1 MILPVV
7 NAIYA
12 IVVRS
17 LNKIQ
22 DFNGPGCEPATNI
35 SGFIAQLIRA
45 SHLYREVTGSNPV
58 EVLNFFR
65 ASYAIASIAFTMPRI
80 ILHLISFP
88 QLLYQIYFINVYNIL
103 KMTIWRYKSYLLKLK
118 IAPCKGIHDSLGFW
132 IPPYGFRIPS
142 TGCNLII

>member
-12 IVVRS
+12 IVVRT
-17 LNKIQ
+17 LKKIQ
-22 DFNGPGCEPATNI
+22 DFNGSGCEPATNI
-35 SGFIAQLIRA
+35 SGCIAQLVRA
-45 SHLYREVTGSNPV
+45 SHLYREVTGSILV

-88 QLLYQIYFINVYNIL
+88 QFLY
-103 KMTIWRYKSYLLKLK
+103 
-118 IAPCKGIHDSLGFW
+118 
-132 IPPYGFRIPS
+132 
-142 TGCNLII
+142 

>member
-12 IVVRS
+12 IVVRI

-45 SHLYREVTGSNPV
+45 SHLYREVTSSNPV

-88 QLLYQIYFINVYNIL
+88 QFLY
-103 KMTIWRYKSYLLKLK
+103 
-118 IAPCKGIHDSLGFW
+118 
-132 IPPYGFRIPS
+132 
-142 TGCNLII
+142 

>member
-35 SGFIAQLIRA
+35 SGFVAQLIIE
-45 SHLYREVTGSNPV
+45 HREVTGSNPV

-88 QLLYQIYFINVYNIL
+88 QFLY
-103 KMTIWRYKSYLLKLK
+103 
-118 IAPCKGIHDSLGFW
+118 
-132 IPPYGFRIPS
+132 
-142 TGCNLII
+142 